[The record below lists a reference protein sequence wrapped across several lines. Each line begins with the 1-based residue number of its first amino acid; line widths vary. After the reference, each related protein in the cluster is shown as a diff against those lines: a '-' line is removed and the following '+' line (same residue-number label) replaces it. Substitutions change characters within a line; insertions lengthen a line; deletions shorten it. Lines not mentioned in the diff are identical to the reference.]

1 MIPFRELNFPEL
13 VKDVREIYW
22 DHIEPLAGQR
32 LPTMRKEG
40 ILGLEQPV
48 VATDEFKE
56 IARIRKKYPFLDRHM
71 LLFKLRPDFATEIH
85 IDGHPDHGRIKQREV
100 SINIPIS
107 GCNELGIT
115 EFYSNSEDDFYLE
128 QRFNVRVMKK
138 ECTPVK
144 ILEYAVKEN
153 PFLTCPQ
160 IPHRINNALN
170 TEYRITVSW
179 TLDLSWSWEDAVEY
193 FSDKIMRV

>member
-1 MIPFRELNFPEL
+1 MTPFRELVFPEL

-22 DHIEPLAGQR
+22 NHIVPLGVQPLA
-32 LPTMRKEG
+32 TMRKEG
-40 ILGLEQPV
+40 IIAIEQPV
-48 VATDEFKE
+48 IPTTEFEE
-56 IARIRKKYPFLDRHM
+56 IAKIRKKYPFLDRHM
-71 LLFKLRPDFATEIH
+71 LLFKLRPEFATEIH
-85 IDGHPDHGRIKQREV
+85 IDGYPENGRIKQRMV

-115 EFYSNSEDDFYLE
+115 EFYNNLEDDFYLE
-128 QRFNVRVMKK
+128 QRFNVRVLKK
-138 ECTPVK
+138 ECAPVK
-144 ILEYAVKEN
+144 TLEYSVKEN

-160 IPHRINNALN
+160 IPHRINNILN